1 MSQSIN
7 RRRFIKKSLLSPAAG
22 ALAMQATQ
30 DKAQAGNAVKHSPAS
45 PVAPASEASL
55 PKGKIKNLE
64 IGRLLLGGN
73 LLTHF
78 THSRDLKYVYNL
90 TAHYNTEEKIL
101 DTMRV
106 AEAHGVDTLVIH
118 TAPGVVSMLKKYRY
132 RQGGKMKWIICPTA
146 QVDSD
151 PDAYIKQVSTLV
163 DEGVDAVYLWGVSA
177 DRLVSQ
183 GKLDMV
189 AKAVQIAKD
198 NGVPSGVGAH
208 DLEVIKQC
216 EQNNI
221 DADFYIKT
229 FHHHNYKSGPR
240 PDELTTV
247 TAEVPGYWCKNPQEV
262 IDYMK
267 GVEKPWIAFKVMAA
281 GAIPPKNAFTYAFE
295 NGADFVLAGMF
306 DFEIAEDV
314 MIANSV
320 LRKTKRTRPWRA

>member
-163 DEGVDAVYLWGVSA
+163 EEGVDAVYLWGVSA

-306 DFEIAEDV
+306 DFEIDEDV

-320 LRKTKRTRPWRA
+320 LRKTKRVRPWRA